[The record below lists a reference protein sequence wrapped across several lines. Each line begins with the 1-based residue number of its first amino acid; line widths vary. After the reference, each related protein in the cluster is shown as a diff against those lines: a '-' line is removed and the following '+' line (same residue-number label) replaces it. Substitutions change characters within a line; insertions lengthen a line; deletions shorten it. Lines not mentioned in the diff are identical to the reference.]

1 MRASRGVRTTDALD
15 AQSQRGTLSRREAP
29 DFIARACTFSQ
40 LPSFPGFQR
49 ALPAPAAEPFPT
61 RSAVVA
67 SPRNPT
73 SADATDAL
81 EPVLTVDSPLW
92 MVSRAPCL
100 NALVVALQ
108 RHRQALDAG
117 LGGERLQFSRAE
129 VAQARGEFGDMI
141 RHGERDLHLLANL
154 LAEHFLGAVQRRSV
168 VIGEIERTRE
178 RFTLTVDVTE
188 AEVIGSTDIDL
199 GNRVL
204 ARLAIADQRGW
215 LRAGLISNVVEYE
228 ADAPNPF
235 SVYRLLT
242 RIKAEEEIWNKVAD
256 EIFELDQLVLKDKQ
270 LRHLGRYVKDVFGVK
285 VVVGTVEDA
294 ERLHAALQAL
304 QFGDAQLAA
313 RQVPV
318 DDEHRAL
325 RFIEVKNY
333 LDHNS
338 RKRSG
343 WTAMKSVVA
352 WGGRTFEVQVQPL
365 SNFLHERERLTRESH
380 TSFKST
386 RERVRD
392 EIAAR
397 NPLFGFYRALL
408 RWLFVDPTTEPPVQE
423 GVEVV
428 LVD

>member
-1 MRASRGVRTTDALD
+1 MVVKTRTQTPAQALD
-15 AQSQRGTLSRREAP
+15 TTE
-29 DFIARACTFSQ
+29 
-40 LPSFPGFQR
+40 
-49 ALPAPAAEPFPT
+49 PAPT
-61 RSAVVA
+61 
-67 SPRNPT
+67 
-73 SADATDAL
+73 L
-81 EPVLTVDSPLW
+81 DSPLW

-108 RHRQALDAG
+108 RHRRALDQG
-117 LGGERLQFSRAE
+117 QGGERLEFSRAE
-129 VAQARGEFGDMI
+129 VAQARAEFSDMI

-154 LAEHFLGAVQRRSV
+154 LAEHFLGTVQRRSV

-188 AEVIGSTDIDL
+188 EEVIGSTDIDL

-204 ARLAIADQRGW
+204 ARLAIADHRGW

-270 LRHLGRYVKDVFGVK
+270 LRHLGKYVKDVFGVK
-285 VVVGTVEDA
+285 IVVGTAEDA
-294 ERLHAALQAL
+294 ERVHDALQNLRFA
-304 QFGDAQLAA
+304 DARLEA
-313 RQVPV
+313 RQVPL

-333 LDHNS
+333 LDQES

-343 WTAMKSVVA
+343 WSAMKSVVA

-408 RWLFVDPTTEPPVQE
+408 RWLFVDPTTEPPMQD

-428 LVD
+428 LGE